1 MIITS
6 IAVTLAS
13 PFLINFTAQAAPAPI
28 AKGSWLMVPQSKDAN
43 GDGFIDGDGGVP
55 KSGAL
60 ELQPSTTFIGAG
72 NFTAQPNE
80 RLIGGALSWY
90 LDSAGYP
97 VQLNACASTGATYV
111 WTISQGQSILKTTAA
126 RALKKKTCKTTVS
139 LPEGQYVFQLTVRSG
154 AARQVSN
161 LNATVLNY
169 LMVALGDSYASGEG
183 NPRNVEA
190 WLSEA
195 GAFRP
200 YWDDDNCNRSS
211 RGAPAQSALALEK
224 ASPYSSV
231 TLVDVACSGATVDS
245 GVLGPQRQAGQT
257 SSQIQQLRGLIG
269 ERPIDIATISIG
281 GNDTGFESVLTSCAL
296 NNDCPIRRATNGSLS
311 RYPTLQEGVQAEL
324 GKLPANFARIAGCLG
339 GISCSVAEAGA
350 VPPLKMAA
358 GAAILPT
365 MYPDIT
371 RSASGATCSY
381 LTISTADFAWARD
394 TQLLPTPG
402 PNYIFTTTSGQPV
415 TMSLAN
421 GTLNS
426 QVGATSALRWSPVSG
441 SWSSSGDS
449 KTGHGVCAGNDSW
462 VFGLTAFQG
471 FTSASFHPN
480 PAGQRAIAQ
489 AITGA
494 INAAVTAPAGNG

>member
-55 KSGAL
+55 KKWGARVTAV
-60 ELQPSTTFIGAG
+60 TTFIGAG

-281 GNDTGFESVLTSCAL
+281 GNDTGFQSVLTSCAL
-296 NNDCPIRRATNGSLS
+296 NNDCPIRRATNG
-311 RYPTLQEGVQAEL
+311 A
-324 GKLPANFARIAGCLG
+324 C
-339 GISCSVAEAGA
+339 
-350 VPPLKMAA
+350 
-358 GAAILPT
+358 
-365 MYPDIT
+365 
-371 RSASGATCSY
+371 
-381 LTISTADFAWARD
+381 RD
-394 TQLLPTPG
+394 TQPCKRACR
-402 PNYIFTTTSGQPV
+402 PN
-415 TMSLAN
+415 
-421 GTLNS
+421 
-426 QVGATSALRWSPVSG
+426 
-441 SWSSSGDS
+441 
-449 KTGHGVCAGNDSW
+449 
-462 VFGLTAFQG
+462 
-471 FTSASFHPN
+471 SASCRRTSPGS
-480 PAGQRAIAQ
+480 PAA
-489 AITGA
+489 
-494 INAAVTAPAGNG
+494 